1 MLRLLATQ
9 SSAARTTLLAR
20 QTLASASARSSFSTS
35 AGEDEIKKFVSDV
48 LTSKKVAKEDIEAEV
63 AKLEK
68 GNVKTMDLLRKLNIH
83 DWDNLGVSVGAAR
96 AISDALFELKHNEIL
111 QKTQLKMRLRR
122 ENSSKTEARQKRL

>member
-48 LTSKKVAKEDIEAEV
+48 LTSKKFAKEDIEAEV

-111 QKTQLKMRLRR
+111 QKTQMKMRLRR
-122 ENSSKTEARQKRL
+122 ENSSKTEARPKRL

>member
-48 LTSKKVAKEDIEAEV
+48 LTSKKFAKEDIEAEV